1 MLYSQ
6 CSGPPESRAAMS
18 QLCGVARPCCLSE
31 PSFLTCRRW
40 TGARGPMRLNHGF
53 DDLATAPPS
62 EVSLFCGLVASSHA
76 LEEGPLCA

>member
-1 MLYSQ
+1 
-6 CSGPPESRAAMS
+6 
-18 QLCGVARPCCLSE
+18 
-31 PSFLTCRRW
+31 
-40 TGARGPMRLNHGF
+40 MRLNHGF